1 MNAPHASK
9 CKMGMITEER
19 SGKEK
24 KKRKRD
30 TACLVLI
37 LPPRTNKKNI
47 DRFVC

>member
-24 KKRKRD
+24 KKRKRGYGMS
-30 TACLVLI
+30 
-37 LPPRTNKKNI
+37 RTNPSVKNK
-47 DRFVC
+47 

>member
-24 KKRKRD
+24 KKKKKRKRGYGMSG
-30 TACLVLI
+30 
-37 LPPRTNKKNI
+37 TNPSAKNK
-47 DRFVC
+47 

>member
-24 KKRKRD
+24 KKKRKRGYGMS
-30 TACLVLI
+30 
-37 LPPRTNKKNI
+37 RTNPSVKNK
-47 DRFVC
+47 